1 MQNNVENDQTARKY
15 NGEYRGKTVLIVGSG
30 YDLDGRGL
38 GERIDSGEWDVVARI
53 NKHYGKPEDVGNRT
67 DVILTR
73 WYSWLDN
80 HEWFSEE
87 EQQNA
92 REVVVL
98 NQHLGFS

>member
-1 MQNNVENDQTARKY
+1 MQNNMDNDQTARKY
-15 NGEYRGKTVLIVGSG
+15 NGEYRGKTVLIVASGS
-30 YDLDGRGL
+30 DLDGRGM

-53 NKHYGKPEDVGNRT
+53 NKHYGWTEDVGNRT

-87 EQQNA
+87 EQRNA
-92 REVVVL
+92 
-98 NQHLGFS
+98 Q